1 MKTLI
6 RTRAVLDD
14 LICKISKAAKTVN
27 TVVQIVVLGYFG
39 YEIYK
44 SIGNIPFLICYSVLF
59 VLALTSFIAYLS
71 KKPGKTKGIKQF
83 KKVLKWFK
91 YPTRVALLVFNVYDK
106 VTHGHTE
113 LEMVMLIISGG
124 LIAFNLVVDLVV
136 AFVNEYVKM
145 LDYSFNKDIE
155 PLTKV
160 TATIRNKYALLDLIP
175 EALAKRIEGE
185 IPEEPTPLES
195 HVEEITATF
204 IEKEK
209 AKKGKRKEVHKMQ
222 KQAAEEDE
230 KKQLKH
236 HLKVVVNWLFGKKK
250 KKGDDAN
257 E

>member
-14 LICKISKAAKTVN
+14 LICKISKTAKTIN
-27 TVVQIVVLGYFG
+27 IIVQIVFLGYFG

-44 SIGNIPFLICYSVLF
+44 NISNIPFLICYSILL
-59 VLALTSFIAYLS
+59 VLALISFIADLS
-71 KKPGKTKGIKQF
+71 KKPGKTKGLKQL

-91 YPTRVALLVFNVYDK
+91 YPTRLAMLGFNIYDK
-106 VTHGHTE
+106 VMRGHTE
-113 LEMVMLIISGG
+113 LELVMLIVSGV
-124 LIAFNLVVDLVV
+124 LIAFNIVVDLVV

-160 TATIRNKYALLDLIP
+160 VATISNKYALLDALP
-175 EALAKRIEGE
+175 EMLAKRIEGE
-185 IPEEPTPLES
+185 VPEEPTPVES

-204 IEKEK
+204 IEKES
-209 AKKGKRKEVHKMQ
+209 AKRAKRKEVNKLH
-222 KQAAEEDE
+222 KQAVDEEE

-236 HLKVVVNWLFGKKK
+236 HLKVIVNWIFGKKK
-250 KKGDDAN
+250 KKGDDTN